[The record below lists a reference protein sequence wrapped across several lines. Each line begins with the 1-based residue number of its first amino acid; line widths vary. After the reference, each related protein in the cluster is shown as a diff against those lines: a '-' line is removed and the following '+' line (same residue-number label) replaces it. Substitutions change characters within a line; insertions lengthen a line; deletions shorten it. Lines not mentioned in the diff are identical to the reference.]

1 MLMNAAHR
9 SVLPQKRRSRQP
21 AASSKVTRSRAVL
34 SSTVTSLPSRATGQ
48 KVERLNTTQQT
59 TPTWLAS
66 LIFIQRGS
74 DIVTF
79 LLVAATLTIYS
90 WTVYTQ
96 QQWSQEYRKL
106 ENLQRN
112 ERNLTTANEV
122 MKDQLAQQAEKPAT
136 GLVNPTHASAI
147 FLPLAPH
154 RPSSPPPTQTVDL
167 DSAAK
172 SPLGY

>member
-1 MLMNAAHR
+1 
-9 SVLPQKRRSRQP
+9 VLLSTETSMPSKP
-21 AASSKVTRSRAVL
+21 A
-34 SSTVTSLPSRATGQ
+34 GQ
-48 KVERLNTTQQT
+48 KVERLNTLGQV
-59 TPTWLAS
+59 TPSWLSS
-66 LIFIQRGS
+66 LLFLRRSS

-106 ENLQRN
+106 EILQRH
-112 ERNLTTANEV
+112 ERNITMANEV

-136 GLVNPTHASAI
+136 GLVNPTGANAI
-147 FLPLAPH
+147 VLPPAPH
-154 RPSSPPPTQTVDL
+154 RPSSPPPTQTANPEP
-167 DSAAK
+167 AAK